1 MFHDMMLKMP
11 TSAIIEGSDSLKDD
25 DLITKL
31 SYNPIHIEE
40 RLDLLSKT
48 VQTTRKE
55 TLKNNTRLLTK
66 IERWLSDI
74 GSIQQALNRVRED
87 LVPYLEG
94 VLGITFEKKEL
105 FQVAMFQPSTK
116 NIFMELETQY
126 RRSKDDLLGSDGFA
140 EMINLGEMAKVLALV
155 GDAVI
160 SSAVLQH
167 LWEPHLGDAGK
178 ITQKKADI
186 VSNEH
191 MSKLC
196 DKWGLY
202 EYRIHFDPGTP
213 SKSELEHDK
222 GTLLEAIYG
231 IIYLEHEYKMILKQ
245 VPHLIN
251 TQ

>member
-1 MFHDMMLKMP
+1 MMLLMP
-11 TSAIIEGSDSLKDD
+11 RSAFTEGSDSVKEIDS
-25 DLITKL
+25 IPTL
-31 SYNPIHIEE
+31 SYNPIHIED

-48 VQTTRKE
+48 IQNTQRE
-55 TLKNNTRLLTK
+55 TPENNTKLLTK
-66 IERWLSDI
+66 LERWLLDI
-74 GSIQQALNRVRED
+74 GSIQGSLERVRED

-94 VLGITFEKKEL
+94 VLGITFKKKEL

-126 RRSKDDLLGSDGFA
+126 RRSVEDSLGSDGFA
-140 EMINLGEMAKVLALV
+140 QMINLSEMAKVLALV

-167 LWEPHLGDAGK
+167 LWKPHLGDAGK
-178 ITQKKADI
+178 ITQRKAEI

-191 MSKLC
+191 MAVLC
-196 DKWGLY
+196 DKWNLY
-202 EYRIHFDPGTP
+202 EYRIHFDPDTP
-213 SKSELEHDK
+213 SKSEMEHDK

-231 IIYLEHEYKMILKQ
+231 IIYLEYEYKMVLKQ

-251 TQ
+251 TR

>member
-1 MFHDMMLKMP
+1 MQM
-11 TSAIIEGSDSLKDD
+11 SATTEGSDSLKDD
-25 DLITKL
+25 DLITTL
-31 SYNPIHIEE
+31 SYSPIHIED

-48 VQTTRKE
+48 IQTTRRE
-55 TLKNNTRLLTK
+55 TPENNTRLLTK
-66 IERWLSDI
+66 LERWLQEIKSMQEGLKRI
-74 GSIQQALNRVRED
+74 RED

-126 RRSKDDLLGSDGFA
+126 RRSKEDPLGSDGFA

-178 ITQKKADI
+178 ITQRRSEI

-191 MSKLC
+191 MAKLC
-196 DKWGLY
+196 DAWGLY
-202 EYRIHFDPGTP
+202 GFRIHFDPDTP
-213 SKSELEHDK
+213 SKSEMNHDK

-231 IIYLEHEYKMILKQ
+231 IIYLEKEYKMVLKK
-245 VPHLIN
+245 VTHLIN
-251 TQ
+251 TR

>member
-1 MFHDMMLKMP
+1 M
-11 TSAIIEGSDSLKDD
+11 KDD
-25 DLITKL
+25 DLITTL
-31 SYNPIHIEE
+31 SYSPIHIED

-48 VQTTRKE
+48 IQTTRRE
-55 TLKNNTRLLTK
+55 TPENNTRLLTK
-66 IERWLSDI
+66 LERWLQEIKSMQEGLKRI
-74 GSIQQALNRVRED
+74 RED

-126 RRSKDDLLGSDGFA
+126 RRSKEDPLGSDGFA

-178 ITQKKADI
+178 ITQRRSEI

-191 MSKLC
+191 MAKLC
-196 DKWGLY
+196 DAWGL
-202 EYRIHFDPGTP
+202 
-213 SKSELEHDK
+213 
-222 GTLLEAIYG
+222 
-231 IIYLEHEYKMILKQ
+231 
-245 VPHLIN
+245 
-251 TQ
+251 